1 MLCAVYRYSKLKRE
15 AMAIVLLTGKKDFL
29 VTQIG
34 IVSYVTLWYPGRHRM
49 IPPHQ
54 EPHGQ
59 DKKPL
64 ARKVTSAESC
74 KAGQILVC
82 CVDGGKSCRSSLDS

>member
-1 MLCAVYRYSKLKRE
+1 
-15 AMAIVLLTGKKDFL
+15 MAIVLLTGKKDFL

-34 IVSYVTLWYPGRHRM
+34 IVSHITLWYPGCACLRHGM

-64 ARKVTSAESC
+64 ARKVTSAENC

-82 CVDGGKSCRSSLDS
+82 CVDWGKSCRSSLDS